1 MMQLPLSTSCLRHP
15 LSCTQLT
22 QFQKQSHF
30 LEEIL
35 RVQDADHQQE
45 VWSGHQQSEDL
56 CPKEQ
61 LEYASDFE
69 VCEHIPIIDISPGLL
84 ATMVTAAELSS

>member
-1 MMQLPLSTSCLRHP
+1 VL
-15 LSCTQLT
+15 
-22 QFQKQSHF
+22 
-30 LEEIL
+30 
-35 RVQDADHQQE
+35 DADQQQQ

-69 VCEHIPIIDISPGLL
+69 VREHIPIIDISPGLL